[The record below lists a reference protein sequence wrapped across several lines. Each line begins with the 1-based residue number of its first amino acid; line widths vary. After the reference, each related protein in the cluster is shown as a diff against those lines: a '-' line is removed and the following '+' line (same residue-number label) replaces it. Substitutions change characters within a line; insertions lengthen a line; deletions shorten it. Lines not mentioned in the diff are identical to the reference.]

1 MKQQTAAQK
10 SPEKSFAED
19 FIRPIESNREEIY
32 FLAQIRAQGKL
43 GGLKIA

>member
-1 MKQQTAAQK
+1 MSQQPSAQK
-10 SPEKSFAED
+10 SPEKPITD
-19 FIRPIESNREEIY
+19 FIRPIESNREENY